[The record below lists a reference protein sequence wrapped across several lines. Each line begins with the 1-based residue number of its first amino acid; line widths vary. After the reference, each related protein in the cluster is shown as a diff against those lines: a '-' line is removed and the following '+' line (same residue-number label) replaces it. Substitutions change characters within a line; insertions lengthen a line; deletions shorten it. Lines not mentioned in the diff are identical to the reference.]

1 MLPTDD
7 TNSKKSG
14 YTYWKRDIQDAHV
27 LPDNKPQPVDGK
39 ESSDAPAR
47 APSGSKWNSAGTYE
61 EKDVS
66 TKACKLFE
74 EILCEDCLI
83 LLGQA
88 EGQTKLQASSATVT
102 GTAQNLNVR
111 GTPRLGF
118 EFKITLTWK
127 GSFEGEEVKGELT
140 IDDLDSSMM
149 DDFEIRPKTSGS
161 TDNSKKAAEAMKKGA
176 RAAIKAAADDLSKR
190 MLAGGK

>member
-1 MLPTDD
+1 MLPTDE
-7 TNSKKSG
+7 TKKSG

-27 LPDNKPQPVDGK
+27 LPDNKPQPVDGN
-39 ESSDAPAR
+39 APGDLPSK

-74 EILCEDCLI
+74 EILCEDCII

-88 EGQTKLQASSATVT
+88 DGQTKLQASSATVT
-102 GTAQNLNVR
+102 GNAQNLHVR

-118 EFKITLTWK
+118 EFKINLSWK
-127 GSFEGEEVKGELT
+127 GTFEGEEVKGELT

-149 DDFEIRPKTSGS
+149 DDFEIRPKASGT
-161 TDNSKKAAEAMKKGA
+161 TDGSKKAAEALKKGA

-190 MLAGGK
+190 MLEGK